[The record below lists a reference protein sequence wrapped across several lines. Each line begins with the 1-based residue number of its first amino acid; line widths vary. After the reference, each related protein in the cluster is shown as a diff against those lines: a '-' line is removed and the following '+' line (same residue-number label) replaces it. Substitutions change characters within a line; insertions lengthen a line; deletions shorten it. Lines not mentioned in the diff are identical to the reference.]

1 MHPEQSIKQA
11 IVAAFQSLYAININ
25 SDTLQITETRHE
37 FEGDFT
43 LMVFPLIKQSKQ
55 SPEQTAQTLGEY
67 LQTNHPD
74 IAGFNVIKGFLNLTL
89 KNSFWLET
97 LQHIITNP
105 DYGTLPNTGK
115 CIVVEYC
122 SPNTNKPLHLGH
134 IRNMLLGWSVSE
146 ILQKAGNEVHKILIY
161 NDRGIHICKSMVA
174 WQQFGKGETPESSGR
189 KSDFLVGDYYV
200 KFAEVCAQQKS
211 ELIEKGII
219 APDTPEKEAE
229 QATPIFKAAQDM
241 LLKWE
246 ANDPEIRQLWAMMN
260 GWVYPGHN
268 ETYQKLG
275 VDFEKRYYES
285 ETYLGGKQIVEK
297 GLEKGAFYRKDNGAI
312 AVDLTAD
319 KLDEKIL
326 MRGDGTTIYITQDL
340 AAADTRY
347 HDYNMDKSIYVVGDE
362 QNYHFKVLKAIMQR
376 LGYPFADDI
385 FHLSY
390 GMVDLPTGR
399 MKSREGT
406 KVDAD
411 DLIDEVIE
419 AAQKHTEALGK
430 TEGFTPEAAQNLY
443 RILGLGALKFQI
455 LKINPQK
462 RIIFNPEDSI
472 DFLGHTGP
480 FVQYCHARIMSV
492 WRKYTLNNST
502 DTNAILA
509 QNAQLINHNAQNLHP
524 LERALMV
531 QLYKYTQAVE
541 LAANQYDPAVIAD
554 YSYQLAK
561 LFNHFYAECTI
572 LNNADNATNDFRAI
586 LSYMVA
592 RTLRSAMGL
601 LGIELPE
608 RM

>member
-1 MHPEQSIKQA
+1 MNPELSIKQA
-11 IVAAFQSLYAININ
+11 VVTAFQTLYQTEVTSNL
-25 SDTLQITETRHE
+25 LQVSETRRE
-37 FEGDFT
+37 FEGDYT
-43 LMVFPLIKQSKQ
+43 LMVFPLIKLSKQ
-55 SPEQTAQTLGEY
+55 SPEQTAEAIGAY
-67 LQTNHPD
+67 LKENHAHID
-74 IAGFNVIKGFLNLTL
+74 AYNVIKGFLNLRFSQ
-89 KNSFWLET
+89 SFWLQT
-97 LQHIITNP
+97 LQSISHNAN
-105 DYGTLPNTGK
+105 YGTLPSTNK
-115 CIVVEYC
+115 CVVVEYC

-146 ILQKAGNEVHKILIY
+146 ILQKAGNKVHKVLIY
-161 NDRGIHICKSMVA
+161 NDRGIHICKSMIA
-174 WQQFGKGETPESSGR
+174 WQQFGNGETPESSGR
-189 KSDFLVGDYYV
+189 KGDFLVGDYYV
-200 KFAEVCAQQKS
+200 KFAEICELQKK
-211 ELIEKGII
+211 ELLEKGII
-219 APDTPEKEAE
+219 NANTPEQEAE
-229 QATPIFKAAQDM
+229 QSTPIFKAAQEM

-246 ANDPEIRQLWAMMN
+246 AKDPEVCQLWSMMN

-297 GLEKGAFYRKDNGAI
+297 GLEKGVFYRKENGAV
-312 AVDLTAD
+312 AVDLTAN

-340 AAADTRY
+340 ATADMRY
-347 HDYNMDKSIYVVGDE
+347 NDYNMDKSIYVVGDE
-362 QNYHFKVLKAIMQR
+362 QNYHFKVLKAIMQQ

-411 DLIDEVIE
+411 DLIAEVIA
-419 AAQKHTEALGK
+419 AAQKHTEELGK

-462 RIIFNPEDSI
+462 RITFNPEESI

-480 FVQYCHARIMSV
+480 FIQYCHARISSV
-492 WRKYTLNNST
+492 WRKYISNSQQNTADIIAKNTTLISNNT
-502 DTNAILA
+502 
-509 QNAQLINHNAQNLHP
+509 QLNPI
-524 LERALMV
+524 ERALIV
-531 QLYKYTQAVE
+531 HLYKYAEAVQN
-541 LAANQYDPAVIAD
+541 AANQYDPAIIAD
-554 YSYQLAK
+554 YCYQLAK
-561 LFNHFYAECTI
+561 LFNHFYAECSI
-572 LNNADNATNDFRAI
+572 LNNTDKHLNDFRAT
-586 LSYMVA
+586 LSYIIA